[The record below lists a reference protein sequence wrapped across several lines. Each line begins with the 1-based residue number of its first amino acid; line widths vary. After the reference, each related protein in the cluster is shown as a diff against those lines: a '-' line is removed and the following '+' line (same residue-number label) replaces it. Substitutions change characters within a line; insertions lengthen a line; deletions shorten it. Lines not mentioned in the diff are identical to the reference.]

1 MHGLLRADV
10 LARAWSTVLEPRFRP
25 LREED
30 FLRHF

>member
-1 MHGLLRADV
+1 MHGLLRAGV
-10 LARAWSTVLEPRFRP
+10 LAMARSPMLEPRFRP